1 MYWFIFENRNLLLAR
16 TAEGSYLIPS
26 GEKPPVAAG
35 NEGDVLRLPMLNGEE
50 CRTFRVTT
58 VPPEVQFGNLEA
70 IELRST
76 FTLLAPADYR
86 MAGKAS
92 ELIFWHEGTR
102 FCGRCGKPMEFHSA
116 ISKRCPACGREVWPH
131 VNPAI
136 IVRIRREAE
145 YGADGRQLQPER
157 ILLVHAR
164 NFRRPDYYGLVAGFV
179 ETGETL
185 EECVAREVKEETGL
199 RIANLRYFGSQP
211 WPFPS
216 GVMVA
221 FTADYVSGDLHLQE
235 EELTR
240 AGWYDRDHMPPVP
253 DESSIARWLIDDW
266 VEHPDYD
273 D

>member
-1 MYWFIFENRNLLLAR
+1 MYWFIFENRNLLLSH
-16 TAEGSYLIPS
+16 TAGGVYTIPS
-26 GEKPPVAAG
+26 GEKPPVEVVNA
-35 NEGDVLRLPMLNGEE
+35 EETLTLPELDGEA
-50 CRTFRVTT
+50 CRTFRVTA
-58 VPPEVQFGNLEA
+58 VQPEVLAQGYVS

-76 FTLLAPADYR
+76 FPLLSPAEYR

-92 ELIFWHEGTR
+92 ELLFWHEGTR
-102 FCGRCGKPMEFHSA
+102 FCGRCGHPMEFHSA

-136 IVRIRREAE
+136 IVRIRRDAE
-145 YGADGRQLQPER
+145 YGPDGQLLQPER

-179 ETGETL
+179 ETGETF
-185 EECVAREVKEETGL
+185 EECVAREVMEETKL
-199 RIANLRYFGSQP
+199 RITNLRYFGSQP

-221 FTADYVSGDLHLQE
+221 FTADYVSGELRLQE

-253 DESSIARWLIDDW
+253 DESSISRWLIDDW
-266 VEHPDYD
+266 VEHPTYED
-273 D
+273 